1 MFFFAVPIAINT
13 QAQRC
18 KSNLSGNCL
27 LLQIKFLPNCQSVD
41 VGMSNLR
48 GVVLAVFD

>member
-1 MFFFAVPIAINT
+1 MFFAVQISADT

-27 LLQIKFLPNCQSVD
+27 SLQIKSLPSCQSVD

-48 GVVLAVFD
+48 GVVLAGFV